1 MKDYFNSGT
10 AYYFETPP
18 YCDILAAIGDGAE
31 NARHKSELIR
41 LTGMKDRELR
51 KTIEFLR
58 RQGIVIIS
66 DINGYYFPADEMELR
81 AYIKQES
88 HRATSVFYTLQ
99 SAKRMLQRIRGD

>member
-41 LTGMKDRELR
+41 PTGMQDRELR
-51 KTIEFLR
+51 KTIEYLR
-58 RQGIVIIS
+58 RQGVVILS
-66 DINGYYFPADEMELR
+66 GNSGYYFPADETELKAFVR
-81 AYIKQES
+81 QEE
-88 HRATSVFYTLQ
+88 HRAKSILVTLRP
-99 SAKRMLQRIRGD
+99 AKRYLYRIK

>member
-10 AYYFETPP
+10 ACYFETPP

-66 DINGYYFPADEMELR
+66 DINGYYFPSNIEELQ
-81 AYIKQES
+81 AYINQES
-88 HRATSVFYTLQ
+88 SRAKSVFYTLRAARQ
-99 SAKRMLQRIRGD
+99 LLKNNT

>member
-1 MKDYFNSGT
+1 MKDYFNGGT

-41 LTGMKDRELR
+41 LTGMQDRELR

-58 RQGIVIIS
+58 RHGVVIIS
-66 DINGYYFPADEMELR
+66 DSHGYYFPSNERELAAYVHQEEKR
-81 AYIKQES
+81 AK
-88 HRATSVFYTLQ
+88 SVFGTLRYARQLLKKFQ
-99 SAKRMLQRIRGD
+99 S

>member
-66 DINGYYFPADEMELR
+66 GNSGYYFPADEAELSEYVR
-81 AYIKQES
+81 KEE
-88 HRATSVFYTLQ
+88 HRARSVFYTLHH
-99 SAKRMLQRIRGD
+99 ARELLRKMKE